1 MNKEIFEI
9 LIDSKYAE
17 IALIITISGVLIKL
31 ILVIWKIIKENR
43 IILSVINDNNLEQLT
58 IDKKGS
64 IFIKK
69 KLKNQK
75 TRKS

>member
-58 IDKKGS
+58 IDKKVS